1 MKLKEEEKE
10 NVEEVLNSLNSK
22 LYEIE
27 NDLSEF
33 LSEYL
38 GTSYDEDKVIALT
51 EVKADLNKYH
61 ELERKLNSTLSKQFK
76 TMQKLELLQDS
87 IKNT

>member
-1 MKLKEEEKE
+1 MKLKEKEKE

-61 ELERKLNSTLSKQFK
+61 ELERKLKQDNI
-76 TMQKLELLQDS
+76 EE
-87 IKNT
+87 